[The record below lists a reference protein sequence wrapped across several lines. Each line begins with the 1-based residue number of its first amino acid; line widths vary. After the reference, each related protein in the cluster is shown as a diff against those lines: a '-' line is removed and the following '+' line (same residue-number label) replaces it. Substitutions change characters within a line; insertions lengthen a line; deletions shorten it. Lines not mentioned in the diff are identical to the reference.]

1 MPTVTFTL
9 KNFLVEENQRQA
21 RGLGLPVPTSKQLA
35 KACGMSE
42 VTFSRMINNDRDA
55 IPLKALATIITE
67 LRWAG
72 FEVHFD
78 DLFRYDLD

>member
-9 KNFLVEENQRQA
+9 KNYLIEESQRQS
-21 RGLGLPVPTSKQLA
+21 RSLRLPVPTSKQLA

-55 IPLKALATIITE
+55 IPLKALAAIITE
-67 LRWAG
+67 LREAG
-72 FEVHFD
+72 FDINFN
-78 DLFRYDLD
+78 DLFRYDS